1 MCLCESCENFSQC
14 ILLQFSPDQNANQK
28 KKKTDC
34 KIIRNLRHSLSVSL
48 TLSIPLSLSA
58 AHAAKHELVNTT
70 GRKNH
75 IFHTRTQLT
84 HTHHEVFVVS
94 NLQQFSPHLPTTT
107 TTTTARETTIKKG
120 EKKILSR
127 KKMKRKQENLPQFLS
142 FPSRSLFSPHQSTL
156 QISAILHA
164 AQRARRT

>member
-1 MCLCESCENFSQC
+1 MKISL
-14 ILLQFSPDQNANQK
+14 NAFCSSFHLTKMRTQK

-48 TLSIPLSLSA
+48 SLSIPLSLSA

-107 TTTTARETTIKKG
+107 TTTTARETTVKKG

-142 FPSRSLFSPHQSTL
+142 PLARSFPPSQRCKFL
-156 QISAILHA
+156 QFCTQHSARGEHKNKY
-164 AQRARRT
+164 

>member
-14 ILLQFSPDQNANQK
+14 ILLQFSPDQNANPK
-28 KKKTDC
+28 KKENRLQNNSQSQAFFIC
-34 KIIRNLRHSLSVSL
+34 LS
-48 TLSIPLSLSA
+48 LSIPLSLSA

-107 TTTTARETTIKKG
+107 TTTARETTVKKG

-142 FPSRSLFSPHQSTL
+142 PLARSFPPSQRCKFL
-156 QISAILHA
+156 QFCTQHSARGEHKNKY
-164 AQRARRT
+164 